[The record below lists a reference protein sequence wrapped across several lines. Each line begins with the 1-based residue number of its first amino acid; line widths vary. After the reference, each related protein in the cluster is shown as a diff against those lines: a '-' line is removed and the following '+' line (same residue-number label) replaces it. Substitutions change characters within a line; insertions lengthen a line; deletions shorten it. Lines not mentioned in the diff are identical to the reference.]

1 MDEKKKF
8 LLQYYAI
15 YFLKGFL
22 FLKQYLVLLL
32 NSSLTPIQVTLIIST
47 FSIMS
52 TLAEIPTGAISDYFG
67 CKKSIISGILF
78 YIIGY
83 VLIFF
88 EKNFFTFCIFYSF
101 CGLYETIF
109 SGSKESLFYNNIK
122 YLDIKNEFIKY
133 KSRAKIIHY
142 FALMISAALAGML
155 MKYNNMDHLILIDIF
170 VLIIYLL
177 VIISM
182 NEHSNENLKKLNTN
196 YLKSIK
202 NGFRYICKH
211 YTLRNF
217 ILFEGVWYGIWMIFI
232 NYSSLIYKEVESGFM
247 SVGKMI
253 PLQVLLVALLQ
264 TFFIDYFIKKDVYN
278 NAKLFLVGGV
288 FCILSMYIYNKCG
301 LLCYTMNILYF
312 FCIQSGDLLFY
323 PKIQSLI
330 PAKSRSIIVSI
341 SSFIDSMSKLLFL
354 RFFGIIAT
362 KYSYR
367 MGFMFLA
374 YAYAILVLIFYILFV
389 NDKHLRK
396 IKDNL

>member
-1 MDEKKKF
+1 MNEKRKF

-32 NSSLTPIQVTLIIST
+32 NSNLTPVQVSLIIST
-47 FSIMS
+47 FSIVS
-52 TLAEIPTGAISDYFG
+52 ALVEIPTGAVSDYFG
-67 CKKSIISGILF
+67 CKRSLVTGILF
-78 YIIGY
+78 YLIGY
-83 VLIFF
+83 VVIFF

-133 KSRAKIIHY
+133 KSRSKIIHY
-142 FALMISAALAGML
+142 IALTMSGALAGML
-155 MKYNNMDHLILIDIF
+155 LKYNMNYLILIDIF
-170 VLIIYLL
+170 VLIIYFFVVLS
-177 VIISM
+177 V

-202 NGFRYICKH
+202 NGFKYILKH
-211 YTLRNF
+211 RTLRYF
-217 ILFEGVWYGIWMIFI
+217 ILFEGVWYGTWMIFI
-232 NYSSLIYKEVESGFM
+232 NYSSLFYKEIEFGFM

-253 PLQVLLVALLQ
+253 PMQVLLVALMQ
-264 TFFIDYFIKKDVYN
+264 AIFIDYFIKKDVYN
-278 NAKLFLVGGV
+278 NMILFLIGGV
-288 FCILSMYIYNKCG
+288 FCVLSVYSYKG
-301 LLCYTMNILYF
+301 LLSYILNIIYF
-312 FCIQSGDLLFY
+312 FCIQTGDLLFY
-323 PKIQSLI
+323 PKIQKLI

-354 RFFGIIAT
+354 RYFGLISN
-362 KYSYR
+362 KYSYQV
-367 MGFMFLA
+367 GFGFLSGI
-374 YAYAILVLIFYILFV
+374 YLILTLISFLFFI

-396 IKDNL
+396 IKERL